1 VRKLDRIVY
10 ELIRLGFV
18 LNVVSNPV
26 QMVKPVHRRV
36 LPVLIAQLQ
45 KCFFIFALLRGD
57 YFMTLVFVLP
67 HLLPVDQLPAVD
79 ADVPCVSLREILL
92 EAADLL
98 DVLQRVWHQQD
109 RLGELVARA
118 KVVLKL

>member
-1 VRKLDRIVY
+1 
-10 ELIRLGFV
+10 
-18 LNVVSNPV
+18 
-26 QMVKPVHRRV
+26 
-36 LPVLIAQLQ
+36 
-45 KCFFIFALLRGD
+45 
-57 YFMTLVFVLP
+57 MTLVFVLP

-79 ADVPCVSLREILL
+79 AYVSGVSLREILL